1 MAIEVAEMKLK
12 SFFRSHWN
20 LEPLFM
26 MQKWLLQKRIENR
39 FQMNKFS
46 FFLSKLNFVSRLVF
60 YAEILSSHVMALRM
74 NVKAVYSDFWANR
87 VKGQSGGKQKAVE
100 VPFEMSKSEIE
111 KSENLKLNNFS
122 LSPLTELFWTPKFSF
137 YAASSCMNQFNTFS
151 LTPWPTVTL
160 CFLSW
165 LLFAVSDEAMT
176 SLGRWSTD
184 ISWNG
189 CLLVPACHEWS

>member
-1 MAIEVAEMKLK
+1 MAIEIAEMKLK
-12 SFFRSHWN
+12 SFFSHWN

-26 MQKWLLQKRIENR
+26 MQKWLWQKRIENR

-60 YAEILSSHVMALRM
+60 YAENVPNHVMALRM

-100 VPFEMSKSEIE
+100 IPLKCQNR
-111 KSENLKLNNFS
+111 KLKNLKIWSWITSHCHHWRNSSEHRNSRF
-122 LSPLTELFWTPKFSF
+122 TPRHR
-137 YAASSCMNQFNTFS
+137 AWISSTLFS

-184 ISWNG
+184 KTQNRCG
-189 CLLVPACHEWS
+189 MD